1 MREALFRPGTDAD
14 IDQVSELLH
23 QHMNRKVTADVFR
36 RLMAY
41 DWAGEK
47 PHIGMVVEAD
57 GQIVGFHGN
66 VYSTRFL
73 PDGARVMGSFTSL
86 YIHKDWR
93 GENLG
98 YRMMHTYEDRPD
110 ITYTVFD
117 PSKRVHGILEEC
129 GFRDLDLNRYLW
141 APGGNGDRGG
151 DVELIQDADRIS
163 PLISDEEQRYLHDHR
178 DLRAYPVLIRG
189 NSGDV
194 LTFWLRQDRGDK
206 GFCHDL
212 IYTGD
217 PVKLAAMIDAAAPGI
232 MGGDPRA
239 RVLADE
245 RFFDGNPVGGRREP
259 LAYRRMVRRADP
271 ALPDWRVDHL
281 YTETLLID
289 LKLG

>member
-23 QHMNRKVTADVFR
+23 QHMNRKVTAEVFR
-36 RLMAY
+36 RLMDY

-47 PHIGMVVEAD
+47 PHIGMVVEAE
-57 GQIVGFHGN
+57 GEIVGFHGN

-73 PDGARVMGSFTSL
+73 PDGPRVMGSFTSL

-129 GFRDLDLNRYLW
+129 GFRDLDMNRFVW
-141 APGGNGDRGG
+141 ESGDSAG
-151 DVELIQDADRIS
+151 DVELIVDPDRIA
-163 PLISDEEQRYLHDHR
+163 PLVSKEEQRYLHDHR
-178 DLRAYPVLIRG
+178 DMKAFPVLLRG
-189 NSGDV
+189 EAGDV

-212 IYTGD
+212 IYSGD
-217 PVKLAAMIDAAAPGI
+217 PLKLATMIDGAAARI
-232 MGGDPRA
+232 LGDDARA
-239 RVLADE
+239 RLLADQ
-245 RFFDGNPVGGRREP
+245 RFFDGHPNGGRMEP

-271 ALPDWRVDHL
+271 ALPGWRVDHL

>member
-1 MREALFRPGTDAD
+1 MREAVFRPGTDAD

-23 QHMNRKVTADVFR
+23 QHMNRKVSADVFR
-36 RLMAY
+36 RLMDY

-47 PHIGMVVEAD
+47 PHIGMVVEWE

-66 VYSTRFL
+66 VYSSRFL
-73 PDGARVMGSFTSL
+73 AGGPRVMGSFTSL

-117 PSKRVHGILEEC
+117 PSKRVHAILEEC
-129 GFRDLDLNRYLW
+129 GFRDLDMNRFIW
-141 APGGNGDRGG
+141 EQGGSAGKVEIIENPDQIAPL
-151 DVELIQDADRIS
+151 VSA
-163 PLISDEEQRYLHDHR
+163 EEQRYLYDHR
-178 DLRAYPVLIRG
+178 DMRAYPVLLRG
-189 NSGDV
+189 DAGDV
-194 LTFWLRQDRGDK
+194 LTFFLRQDRGDK
-206 GFCHDL
+206 GLCHDL

-217 PVKLAAMIDAAAPGI
+217 PVKLAEMIDAAAPRI
-232 MGGDPRA
+232 LANDPRA
-239 RVLADE
+239 RLLADA
-245 RFFDGNPVGGRREP
+245 RFFAGNPVQGRAEP
-259 LAYRRMVRRADP
+259 LNYRRMVRRADP
-271 ALPDWRVDHL
+271 ALPDWQVDHL

>member
-1 MREALFRPGTDAD
+1 LRDALFRPGTDAD

-23 QHMNRKVTADVFR
+23 QHMNRKVSAEVFR
-36 RLMAY
+36 CLMDY

-47 PHIGMVVEAD
+47 PHVGMVVEAE

-66 VYSTRFL
+66 VYSSRFL
-73 PDGARVMGSFTSL
+73 ADGPRVMGSFTSL

-117 PSKRVHGILEEC
+117 PSRRVHAILEEC
-129 GFRDLDLNRYLW
+129 GFRDLDLNRFVW
-141 APGGNGDRGG
+141 ESGGHAGE
-151 DVELIQDADRIS
+151 VEVIQDADHIA
-163 PLISDEEQRYLHDHR
+163 PLVSAEEQRYLHDHR
-178 DLRAYPVLIRG
+178 DLKAFPVLLRG
-189 NSGDV
+189 DAGDV
-194 LTFWLRQDRGDK
+194 LTFFLRQDRGDK

-217 PVKLAAMIDAAAPGI
+217 PVKLGGMLDAAAPRI
-232 MGGDPRA
+232 LANDPRA
-239 RVLADE
+239 RLLADE
-245 RFFDGNPVGGRREP
+245 RFFDGNATGGRKEP

-281 YTETLLID
+281 YTETLLIN

>member
-1 MREALFRPGTDAD
+1 MREAIFRPGADTD
-14 IDQVSELLH
+14 IDQVAGLLH
-23 QHMNRKVTADVFR
+23 QHMNRKVPPEVFR
-36 RLMAY
+36 KLMDY

-47 PHIGMVVEAD
+47 PHIGMVVEAE

-73 PDGARVMGSFTSL
+73 ADGPRVMGSFTSL
-86 YIHKDWR
+86 YIHRDWR

-117 PSKRVHGILEEC
+117 PSKRVHGILEQC
-129 GFRDLDLNRYLW
+129 GFRDLDLNRFVW
-141 APGGNGDRGG
+141 ESGSPSG
-151 DVELIQDADRIS
+151 DVEIIEDADRIA
-163 PLISDEEQRYLHDHR
+163 PLVSEEERRYLYDHR
-178 DLRAYPVLIRG
+178 DMKAWPVLLRG
-189 NSGDV
+189 DAGDV

-217 PVKLAAMIDAAAPGI
+217 PARLAAMIDAAAPRILGD
-232 MGGDPRA
+232 DPRA
-239 RVLADE
+239 RLLADE
-245 RFFDGNPVGGRREP
+245 RFLDGHPVGGRREP

>member
-1 MREALFRPGTDAD
+1 MKEALFRPGTDRD
-14 IDQVSELLH
+14 IDQVAQLLH
-23 QHMNRKVTADVFR
+23 DHMNRKVAPETFR
-36 RLMAY
+36 RLMDY
-41 DWAGEK
+41 GWAGEK
-47 PHIGMVVEAD
+47 PHIGMVVESPE
-57 GQIVGFHGN
+57 GEIVGFHGN

-73 PDGARVMGSFTSL
+73 AEGPRVMGSFTSL

-129 GFRDLDLNRYLW
+129 GFRDLDLNRFIW
-141 APGGNGDRGG
+141 APGGAAGN
-151 DVELIQDADRIS
+151 VEVIEDPDRIAS
-163 PLISDEEQRYLHDHR
+163 SVSAEEQRYLHDHR
-178 DLRAYPVLIRG
+178 DMKAYPVLLRG
-189 NSGDV
+189 DAGDV

-217 PVKLAAMIDAAAPGI
+217 PVTLAAMIDGAAPRILGD
-232 MGGDPRA
+232 DPRA
-239 RVLADE
+239 RLLVDE
-245 RFFDGNPVGGRREP
+245 RFFDGHSVSGRKEQ

>member
-14 IDQVSELLH
+14 IDQVAQLLH
-23 QHMNRKVTADVFR
+23 DHMNRKVSPEIFR
-36 RLMAY
+36 RLMDY

-47 PHIGMVVEAD
+47 PHIGMVVESTE

-73 PDGARVMGSFTSL
+73 SEGPRVMGSFTSL
-86 YIHKDWR
+86 YIHRDWR

-129 GFRDLDLNRYLW
+129 GFRDLDLNRFVW
-141 APGGNGDRGG
+141 EPETPVG
-151 DVELIQDADRIS
+151 DVEVIEDPDRIA
-163 PLISDEEQRYLHDHR
+163 PLVSAEEQRYLHDHR
-178 DLRAYPVLIRG
+178 NMKAFPVLLRG
-189 NSGDV
+189 GHGDV

-206 GFCHDL
+206 GLCHDL

-217 PVKLAAMIDAAAPGI
+217 PVKLAAMIDGAASRILGD
-232 MGGDPRA
+232 DPRA
-239 RVLADE
+239 RLLADE
-245 RFFDGNPVGGRREP
+245 RFFAGNAVSGRKEP

-271 ALPDWRVDHL
+271 ALPDWQVDHL
-281 YTETLLID
+281 YTETLLIN